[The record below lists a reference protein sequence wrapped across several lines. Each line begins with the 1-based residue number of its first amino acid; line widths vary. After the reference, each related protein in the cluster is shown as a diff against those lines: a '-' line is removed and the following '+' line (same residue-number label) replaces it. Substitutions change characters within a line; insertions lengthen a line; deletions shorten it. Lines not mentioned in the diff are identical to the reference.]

1 MQFEIK
7 FESKVN
13 PTIYR
18 EFSEFIFL
26 HMKKAVSCQVRKNYK
41 KYKLRENLI
50 LSSSL
55 IKWKRGVAPSSIDLP
70 YYVENCLELVN
81 IKGVYVI
88 RLNEFWLVRGSLTRV
103 KTLIRILEFGTL
115 KIPPLPVVSRIFRFY
130 SKNYKNLFT
139 EFVKERVL

>member
-26 HMKKAVSCQVRKNYK
+26 HMKKAVSFQVRKNYK

-55 IKWKRGVAPSSIDLP
+55 IKWKEVAPSSIDLT

-103 KTLIRILEFGTL
+103 KTLVRILEFGTL
-115 KIPPLPVVSRIFRFY
+115 KIPPLPIVSRIFRFY

-139 EFVKERVL
+139 EFIKERVL